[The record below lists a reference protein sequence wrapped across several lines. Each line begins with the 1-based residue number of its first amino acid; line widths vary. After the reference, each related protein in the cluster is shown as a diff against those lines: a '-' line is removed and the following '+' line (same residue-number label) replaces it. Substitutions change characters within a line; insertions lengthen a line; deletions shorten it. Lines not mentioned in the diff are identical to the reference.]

1 MNEELLPPDLSPIA
15 SRLANEGVP
24 IAVMARAF
32 QLSALQVRNTLAE
45 HLANG
50 TITELPRDD
59 WPPTSRRA
67 DHLPS
72 QLAKEQDDHLLTACM
87 RAFNITKL
95 QSSFMLVL
103 LKRDEADKDTLHHVI
118 ESQRAIRRNQPDNPD
133 TTDPK
138 MVDVVICNLRKR
150 LRPYFPSG
158 HETIKT
164 LWGHG
169 YYMER
174 VDRDLAMAKIHAVVQ
189 VTDGACQPSQIG
201 S

>member
-1 MNEELLPPDLSPIA
+1 M
-15 SRLANEGVP
+15 
-24 IAVMARAF
+24 
-32 QLSALQVRNTLAE
+32 
-45 HLANG
+45 
-50 TITELPRDD
+50 DD
-59 WPPTSRRA
+59 WPPTARRA
-67 DHLPS
+67 DPLPS
-72 QLAKEQDDHLLTACM
+72 QLAKEQDDHRLTACM

-158 HETIKT
+158 HETIRT

-189 VTDGACQPSQIG
+189 VDGEHHPE
-201 S
+201 

>member
-1 MNEELLPPDLSPIA
+1 MNEQLFAPIWA
-15 SRLANEGVP
+15 RLANDGVP
-24 IAVMARAF
+24 IAVMARGF
-32 QLSALQVRNTLAE
+32 ERGSEVIRESLETSLADGVISE
-45 HLANG
+45 M
-50 TITELPRDD
+50 PRDD
-59 WPPTSRRA
+59 WPPTARRA

-158 HETIKT
+158 HETIRT

-189 VTDGACQPSQIG
+189 VDAEHHPE
-201 S
+201 

>member
-15 SRLANEGVP
+15 GRLANEGVP
-24 IAVMARAF
+24 VAVIARAF
-32 QLSALQVRNTLAE
+32 QLSAFQVRNTLAE

-87 RAFNITKL
+87 RAFNVTKL
-95 QSSFMLVL
+95 QAAFMIVL
-103 LKRDEADKDTLHHVI
+103 IKRDEADKDTLHHVI
-118 ESQRAIRRNQPDNPD
+118 ESQRNTRRNQPADLEEV
-133 TTDPK
+133 DPK
-138 MVDVVICNLRKR
+138 MVDVAVCNLRKR
-150 LRPYFPSG
+150 LRPYWPPG

-169 YYMER
+169 YFVEKI
-174 VDRDLAMAKIHAVVQ
+174 DRDLALDKIHAIVQ
-189 VTDGACQPSQIG
+189 AVPHELDHPK
-201 S
+201 

>member
-1 MNEELLPPDLSPIA
+1 MNEETLPPDLDPIA
-15 SRLANEGVP
+15 ARLANDGVP

-32 QLSALQVRNTLAE
+32 QLPSMLVRDALAVQ
-45 HLANG
+45 LANG
-50 TITELPRDD
+50 TITEMPRDD
-59 WPPTSRRA
+59 WPPTARRS

-72 QLAKEQDDHLLTACM
+72 QLAHEQEKDLLTACM
-87 RAFNITKL
+87 RAFAVTRL
-95 QSSFMLVL
+95 QASFMLVL
-103 LKRDEADKDTLHHVI
+103 LKREEADKDTLHHVI

-150 LRPYFPSG
+150 LRPYFPPN

-174 VDRDLAMAKIHAVVQ
+174 ADRDLAMAKIHAVVQ
-189 VTDGACQPSQIG
+189 VTDGEHNPK
-201 S
+201 

>member
-1 MNEELLPPDLSPIA
+1 MNEEILPPDLSPIA
-15 SRLANEGVP
+15 GRLANEGVP

-32 QLSALQVRNTLAE
+32 LLSAGQVRNTLAE

-50 TITELPRDD
+50 TISELPRDD

-95 QSSFMLVL
+95 QASFMLVL
-103 LKRDEADKDTLHHVI
+103 IKRDEADKDTLHHVI

-133 TTDPK
+133 ATDPK
-138 MVDVVICNLRKR
+138 MVDVVVCNLRKR
-150 LRPYFPSG
+150 LRSYWPPG

-169 YYMER
+169 YFVEKI
-174 VDRDLAMAKIHAVVQ
+174 DRDLALDKIHAIVQ
-189 VTDGACQPSQIG
+189 TPSHEG
-201 S
+201 LSV

>member
-1 MNEELLPPDLSPIA
+1 MNGFDVNVIA
-15 SRLANEGVP
+15 RLANEGIP
-24 IAVMARAF
+24 IAVMARGFDAPAE
-32 QLSALQVRNTLAE
+32 LIRDAVRCSIE
-45 HLANG
+45 NG
-50 TITELPRDD
+50 TVTEMPRED
-59 WPPTSRRA
+59 WPPTARRA

-103 LKRDEADKDTLHHVI
+103 LKREEADKDTLHHVI

-150 LRPYFPSG
+150 LRPYWPAG
-158 HETIKT
+158 HETIRT

-169 YYMER
+169 YYMEKA
-174 VDRDLAMAKIHAVVQ
+174 DRDLAMAQIHAVVQ
-189 VTDGACQPSQIG
+189 VDHGERPTQ
-201 S
+201 

>member
-1 MNEELLPPDLSPIA
+1 MTEHQPFSAIDTIG
-15 SRLANEGVP
+15 RFANEGVP
-24 IAVMARAF
+24 VSVIARCMDAPAEEVRMRIQEAIDRGAVSEMPRA
-32 QLSALQVRNTLAE
+32 
-45 HLANG
+45 
-50 TITELPRDD
+50 D
-59 WPPTSRRA
+59 WPPTARRA

-150 LRPYFPSG
+150 LRPYWPTG

-169 YYMER
+169 YYMEKA
-174 VDRDLAMAKIHAVVQ
+174 DRDLAMDKIHAVVQ
-189 VTDGACQPSQIG
+189 VTDGG
-201 S
+201 DHTE

>member
-1 MNEELLPPDLSPIA
+1 
-15 SRLANEGVP
+15 
-24 IAVMARAF
+24 MARGF
-32 QLSALQVRNTLAE
+32 ERGSEVIRESLETSLADGVISE
-45 HLANG
+45 M
-50 TITELPRDD
+50 PRDD
-59 WPPTSRRA
+59 WPPTARRA

-158 HETIKT
+158 HETIRT

-189 VTDGACQPSQIG
+189 VDAEHHPE
-201 S
+201 

>member
-1 MNEELLPPDLSPIA
+1 MSEHQPFDLQA
-15 SRLANEGVP
+15 SIGRLANEGIPVAV
-24 IAVMARAF
+24 IARGLDAPSDFIRETIQDAIDCG
-32 QLSALQVRNTLAE
+32 QV
-45 HLANG
+45 
-50 TITELPRDD
+50 TEMPRDD
-59 WPPTSRRA
+59 WPPTARRS

-72 QLAKEQDDHLLTACM
+72 QLAKEQEKDLLTACM
-87 RAFNITKL
+87 RAFAVTRL
-95 QSSFMLVL
+95 QASFMLVL
-103 LKRDEADKDTLHHVI
+103 LKREEADKDTLHHVI

-150 LRPYFPSG
+150 LRPYFPPN

-174 VDRDLAMAKIHAVVQ
+174 ADRDLAMAKIHAVVQ
-189 VTDGACQPSQIG
+189 VTDGEHNPK
-201 S
+201 

>member
-1 MNEELLPPDLSPIA
+1 MNGFDVNVIA
-15 SRLANEGVP
+15 RLANEGIP
-24 IAVMARAF
+24 IAVMARGFDAPAE
-32 QLSALQVRNTLAE
+32 LIRDAVRCSIE
-45 HLANG
+45 NG
-50 TITELPRDD
+50 TVTEMPRED
-59 WPPTSRRA
+59 WPPTARRA

-103 LKRDEADKDTLHHVI
+103 LKREEADKDTLHHVI

-150 LRPYFPSG
+150 LRLFWPPA
-158 HETIKT
+158 HEVIKT

-169 YYMER
+169 YYMEKA
-174 VDRDLAMAKIHAVVQ
+174 DRDSAMDKIHAVVQ
-189 VTDGACQPSQIG
+189 VDHGERPTQ
-201 S
+201 